1 MTFVDE
7 GDRQLKNIERPV
19 KVYSISQDGE
29 STALQLGAMVDAGT
43 RPVVAILPFSNMGTA
58 GEDDYFAD
66 GLTEDII
73 TALSRFRELLV
84 IARNSTFRFKNQAV
98 DVSSVGRELNAGYVL
113 EGSIRRAASRVR
125 ITAQLIRVSDGTH
138 VWADR
143 YDRNIEDIFDVQ
155 DEVTQTIAANL
166 GVRLQDA
173 AREQA
178 MRKNHADLNAY
189 DCVLRSRRFTQTLVA
204 SEHSNARDL
213 LEKAIKLDPQKAYA
227 RIWLAIIHFFRH
239 ENEGFYKEAERALAL
254 NPHDPEIL
262 AEAGHYYT
270 FVGDYERGAELTQ
283 RAIVLN
289 PLHPGW
295 YHFSFARKYL
305 RERNYASAIADVRK
319 INLPGFYWCWLIK
332 ASAFGHLGETAA
344 AADSLIR
351 LENLEP
357 GFSAIKELGKWNT
370 QPDDLAVI
378 VEGLNKVGYVEP
390 ESTGK

>member
-270 FVGDYERGAELTQ
+270 F
-283 RAIVLN
+283 
-289 PLHPGW
+289 
-295 YHFSFARKYL
+295 
-305 RERNYASAIADVRK
+305 
-319 INLPGFYWCWLIK
+319 
-332 ASAFGHLGETAA
+332 
-344 AADSLIR
+344 
-351 LENLEP
+351 
-357 GFSAIKELGKWNT
+357 
-370 QPDDLAVI
+370 
-378 VEGLNKVGYVEP
+378 
-390 ESTGK
+390 